1 LRLTVPEK
9 PKDADKASLR
19 RRFEAF
25 AKDGSLAK
33 LGSEA
38 RLVAIYVLLRAN
50 WSQCT
55 ISMSQRHV
63 AKQLQTHKTSVQ
75 RGIQQLESAGILQ
88 KTKAVE
94 GTTWARYV
102 VCAPEVNIQT
112 ADTRR
117 VRRRSRGVTRVDT
130 RRDRSGHE
138 V

>member
-1 LRLTVPEK
+1 MQAKK
-9 PKDADKASLR
+9 PDDDKASLR

-25 AKDGSLAK
+25 AKSGCLAK

-38 RLVAIYVLLRAN
+38 RLVALYVLLRAN
-50 WSQCT
+50 WRDCT

-63 AKQLQTHKTSVQ
+63 AKQLGAHKTSIQ
-75 RGIQQLESAGILQ
+75 RGVQQLEAAGILSEI
-88 KTKAVE
+88 KAGE

-102 VCAPEVNIQT
+102 VCDQQVNKKT

-117 VRRRSRGVTRVDT
+117 VRGWSRGVSRVDT
-130 RRDRSGHE
+130 RRDHPGHE

>member
-1 LRLTVPEK
+1 VPENS
-9 PKDADKASLR
+9 KDTDKASLR

-38 RLVAIYVLLRAN
+38 RLVAVYVLLRAN

-75 RGIQQLESAGILQ
+75 RGIQQLEAAGILQ

-94 GTTWARYV
+94 GTTWAKYV
-102 VCAPEVNIQT
+102 VCAPKVNIQT

-117 VRRRSRGVTRVDT
+117 VRRRSRGVTRVVT
-130 RRDRSGHE
+130 RCDRSGHE